1 MYILQQA
8 EAENI
13 AERFD
18 YLEAKLDEFG
28 KKDWLNLALGVFTS
42 IALGLA
48 FSEGGSSQQAGLIF
62 RFLVSSLDKLFQS
75 IDKLR

>member
-48 FSEGGSSQQAGLIF
+48 FSEGALA
-62 RFLVSSLDKLFQS
+62 RLH
-75 IDKLR
+75 